1 MATNPQRLL
10 IGAGS
15 IKSQAGCAANS
26 IAAGY
31 FEDLGGYRDNLTV
44 RFSEE
49 RFNLEVADHLM
60 YVKSAR
66 TRMDCFVNTSLVQAT
81 FDSLSVAMGGISGYE
96 TGNRPA
102 GAVSSVEL
110 FADDPGAAAMKFV
123 GATAGSA
130 STFSLASYVFS
141 QTVPMTDSELS
152 YAKDG
157 ETLVPASYMVLGT
170 VSANAGA
177 GTYQVGFGYVDRSVS
192 I

>member
-15 IKSQAGCAANS
+15 VKTQAGCNATS
-26 IAAGY
+26 ITNGY
-31 FEDLGGYRDNLTV
+31 FFDLGGYRDSLTV

-81 FDSLSVAMGGISGYE
+81 LDSLSVAMGGVSGYE
-96 TGNRPA
+96 TRA
-102 GAVSSVEL
+102 GEVDVASMEL
-110 FADDPGAAAMKFV
+110 FADDPGAAAMKFL
-123 GATAGSA
+123 GSTAGA
-130 STFSLASYVFS
+130 IGTFQLASYVFS

-170 VSANAGA
+170 VSDNAGA
-177 GTYQVGFGYVDRSVS
+177 GTYQVGFGYVDRRVA

>member
-15 IKSQAGCAANS
+15 VLTQAGCAANS
-26 IAAGY
+26 ITAGY
-31 FEDLGGYRDNLTV
+31 FFDLGGYRDSLTV

-66 TRMDCFVNTSLVQAT
+66 TRMDAFVNTSLVQAT
-81 FDSLSVAMGGISGYE
+81 LDSLSVAMGGVSGYE
-96 TGNRPA
+96 TRG
-102 GAVSSVEL
+102 GEVDVTSMEL
-110 FADDPGAAAMKFV
+110 FADDPGAAAMKFT
-123 GATAGSA
+123 GGTAGTIA
-130 STFSLASYVFS
+130 TFQLASYVFS
-141 QTVPMTDSELS
+141 QAVPMTDSELS

-157 ETLVPASYMVLGT
+157 ETLVPASYMILGT
-170 VSANAGA
+170 VSTNAVA
-177 GTYQVGFGYVDRSVS
+177 GTYQVGFGYVDSRVD

>member
-31 FEDLGGYRDNLTV
+31 FHDLGGYRDNLTV

-81 FDSLSVAMGGISGYE
+81 LDSLSVAMGGVNGYE
-96 TGNRPA
+96 TRG
-102 GAVSSVEL
+102 GEVSVTSMEL
-110 FADDPGAAAMKFV
+110 FADDPGAAAMKFI
-123 GATAGSA
+123 GGTAGTV
-130 STFSLASYVFS
+130 STFQLASYVFS
-141 QTVPMTDSELS
+141 QAVPMTDSELS